1 MNARLA
7 HRHVT
12 EVSAAS
18 SNDLPG
24 RILAIDYGT
33 RRVGLAL
40 SDELQITARPLDV
53 LVRANRRGLFRA
65 LRKICS
71 DNGVARILV
80 GHPVHLTGESSPMAE
95 EASKFAAR
103 LRKELGLDVELTD
116 ERLTT
121 WEARKTIHE
130 SGFSSRRKSSPLDD
144 VAAAVLLRE
153 YLDRHRGH
161 HPARANRG
169 RKSQ

>member
-1 MNARLA
+1 MSGRLTP
-7 HRHVT
+7 RH
-12 EVSAAS
+12 AADPS
-18 SNDLPG
+18 PATSNELPR

-33 RRVGLAL
+33 RRLGLAI
-40 SDELQITARPLDV
+40 SDELQVTARPLAV
-53 LVRANRRGLFRA
+53 LNRENRRELFRA

-80 GHPVHLTGESSPMAE
+80 GHPLHLTGESSPMAE

-103 LRKELGLDVELTD
+103 LQRELGLDVELAD

-121 WEARKTIHE
+121 WEARKTVRE
-130 SGFSSRRKSSPLDD
+130 PGLSSRRKASPVDD

-153 YLDRHRGH
+153 YLDRTGKHD
-161 HPARANRG
+161 PAQASGG